1 MLLILRQ
8 IFLCDRRHNI
18 DGMLLKEIWVVR
30 PTNFY
35 SLHSKPGQR
44 QFDCETLT
52 QLRESPWKRASAQNP
67 YGKRDRIINVRQAN
81 RNFARS
87 RSSGQV
93 VDDWR
98 WNVLTATQHEN
109 RILSDLR
116 FSEDFV
122 LSPNGGAVSEFG
134 S

>member
-1 MLLILRQ
+1 MLLIPRQ

-18 DGMLLKEIWVVR
+18 GGMLLKEISVVR

-44 QFDCETLT
+44 QFDCEALT
-52 QLRESPWKRASAQNP
+52 QLRESPWKCASTQNP
-67 YGKRDRIINVRQAN
+67 YGKRYRVINVRQTE

-87 RSSGQV
+87 RSPGQV

-98 WNVLTATQHEN
+98 WNILTATQHEN